1 MPRKLAP
8 MARASKYGSS
18 YPTSDFRRGR
28 AARAR
33 DRTCGAPP
41 PGPGPRAPRGLDAPD
56 DKVESNFAGG
66 PDSAIHNRGAIPHHP
81 TRSAWPRRERWSLSM
96 SLSLTRPFRV
106 PFKQLRVVAT
116 PSTTWYS
123 RVTSPGPGS
132 APGVKRLRNRNSYTE
147 PASGRPRVTVP
158 SSYTRHGHAI
168 HCVIPP
174 VPDRPEPSPPPG
186 HRPRRR
192 STRSAF

>member
-18 YPTSDFRRGR
+18 YPTSDFRRVVLRAPATGP
-28 AARAR
+28 AARHLPAPAHAR
-33 DRTCGAPP
+33 PAGSTD
-41 PGPGPRAPRGLDAPD
+41 DAPD
-56 DKVESNFAGG
+56 DKVTSPAGRTARYTTG
-66 PDSAIHNRGAIPHHP
+66 ARSRIIQRDPRG
-81 TRSAWPRRERWSLSM
+81 RGERWSLSM